1 MRPVQDEK
9 LIINSIFAREIIFF
23 LDWWEVGLA
32 EGRSRE
38 IYVAVC
44 LFAERITVEELLF
57 LVRFSNFN
65 QLPDSIGYLRERGN
79 RTMAAACLLR

>member
-1 MRPVQDEK
+1 M
-9 LIINSIFAREIIFF
+9 
-23 LDWWEVGLA
+23 GLRK
-32 EGRSRE
+32 EGAVKFMSL
-38 IYVAVC
+38 AVC

-79 RTMAAACLLR
+79 RTMAASCSPVKIKAQH